1 LPTFAST
8 MSALKNELLQ
18 RCITYVQNR
27 IDNAQQAIQS
37 AQQASNDDTKSS
49 AGDKYETSREMMQQD
64 TNRNI
69 AQLTEASKLMV
80 ALNRINING
89 TSTTAE
95 SGSLVITNNGKFF
108 LAISAGTLTIED
120 QPYFAISVA
129 SPIGALIKGKKAGEQ
144 FTLNGKTYSIESVL

>member
-1 LPTFAST
+1 
-8 MSALKNELLQ
+8 MSVIKNTLLQ
-18 RCITYVQNR
+18 LCIAYVQNR

-64 TNRNI
+64 TNRSI

-89 TSTTAE
+89 KSPIAE
-95 SGSLVITNNGKFF
+95 SGSLVITTNGKFF
-108 LAISAGTLTIED
+108 LAISAGTLTVD
-120 QPYFAISVA
+120 GQAYFAVSIA
-129 SPIGALIKGKKAGEQ
+129 SPIGALIKGKKAGEE
-144 FTLNGKTYSIESVL
+144 FSLNGKSYLIEAVI

>member
-1 LPTFAST
+1 MNTI
-8 MSALKNELLQ
+8 KNTLLQ
-18 RCITYVQNR
+18 LCVAYVQNR
-27 IDNAQQAIQS
+27 IDNAEQAIQS

-89 TSTTAE
+89 NSTVAE
-95 SGSLVITNNGKFF
+95 NGSLIITNNGNFF
-108 LAISAGTLTIED
+108 LAVSAGTLSVD
-120 QPYFAISVA
+120 DRPYFAVSIA
-129 SPIGALIKGKKAGEQ
+129 SPIGTLIRGKKAGER
-144 FTLNGKTYSIESVL
+144 FTLNGKAYSIEFVL